1 MQSATDLVRQGQR
14 LRYRH
19 GQQRQGG
26 SRGRGSRGGGS
37 AGPRRGR
44 GGGGPRTC
52 YRCGLPGHIRRDC
65 PQPADGDAPRPA
77 GVAAGGRKRD
87 RTPSAAAPHPGAAAA
102 HLPPSQLLLVL
113 SNADLVPLL
122 LRWLPL
128 WTICSC
134 RRLCREALR
143 SVDAE
148 LAQLRSP
155 LAVGG
160 FSMRVQGYGT
170 GKFLRGC
177 EAFDW
182 AGGRWLQWGHL
193 PTARAD
199 HTLACGPAPPFPS
212 PYAHLHSLPAGAANC
227 PLRVQRPRCLARTST
242 WRSRG
247 SSCWV
252 A

>member
-1 MQSATDLVRQGQR
+1 M
-14 LRYRH
+14 
-19 GQQRQGG
+19 
-26 SRGRGSRGGGS
+26 
-37 AGPRRGR
+37 
-44 GGGGPRTC
+44 
-52 YRCGLPGHIRRDC
+52 
-65 PQPADGDAPRPA
+65 
-77 GVAAGGRKRD
+77 
-87 RTPSAAAPHPGAAAA
+87 
-102 HLPPSQLLLVL
+102 L

-212 PYAHLHSLPAGAANC
+212 PAMLSLVSLPAGAANC